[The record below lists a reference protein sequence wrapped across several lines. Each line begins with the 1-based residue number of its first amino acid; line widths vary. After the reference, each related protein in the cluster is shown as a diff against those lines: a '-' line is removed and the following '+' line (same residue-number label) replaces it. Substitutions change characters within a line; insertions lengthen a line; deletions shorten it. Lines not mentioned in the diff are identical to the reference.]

1 MCVEGENIAES
12 EEVMRKYFEIIDGRL
27 TPTENEN
34 SRIVVFINPS
44 EIERLY
50 LVGELNLD
58 EHTLSSALD
67 PDELSRVEFEP
78 EHVAVIFKRP
88 RHYSDGDDFLF
99 RICSMGL
106 YLFKDRLIAVLSDDI
121 TIFDHGKDVSNIIG
135 GLREVLLRLIARSI
149 SQFLGHIRA
158 ISMIVDELEKKLET
172 SMSNKHLMHLFRLS
186 QSMTYYLSA
195 ISSNGVLIDKLRANS
210 AKIGFTSEHEEQ
222 LDDLSVDNTQCYK
235 QAEIYSVI
243 MSGMNDARASMVNNN
258 LNILM
263 KRLTVL
269 SILFLPM
276 NVIAGIFGMSEYT
289 EFTKNV
295 IPLPYAYLL
304 FVLGLFVVGYF
315 TFWLLKRTGFD

>member
-1 MCVEGENIAES
+1 
-12 EEVMRKYFEIIDGRL
+12 MRRYFEIIDGRL

-34 SRIVVFINPS
+34 SQIVVFVNPN
-44 EIERLY
+44 EAERLY
-50 LVGELNLD
+50 LIGELSLD

-88 RHYSDGDDFLF
+88 RHYSEGDDFLF

-106 YLFKDRLIAVLSDDI
+106 YLFKDRLIAVMSDDI
-121 TIFDHGKDVSNIIG
+121 TIFDRGKELSNIIG
-135 GLREVLLRLIARSI
+135 GLREVLIRLIARSI
-149 SQFLGHIRA
+149 SQFLGHIRV
-158 ISMIVDELEKKLET
+158 ISMVVDELEKKLET

-195 ISSNGVLIDKLRANS
+195 ISSNGVLIDKLRAN
-210 AKIGFTSEHEEQ
+210 APKIGITSELEEQ

-269 SILFLPM
+269 SIVFLPL
-276 NVIAGIFGMSEYT
+276 NVIAGIFGMSEYST
-289 EFTKNV
+289 FMTNV
-295 IPLPYAYLL
+295 MPLQYAYML
-304 FVLGLFVVGYF
+304 FVLGLVIVGYL
-315 TFWLLKRTGFD
+315 TFWLLKRTGLD

>member
-1 MCVEGENIAES
+1 
-12 EEVMRKYFEIIDGRL
+12 
-27 TPTENEN
+27 
-34 SRIVVFINPS
+34 
-44 EIERLY
+44 
-50 LVGELNLD
+50 
-58 EHTLSSALD
+58 
-67 PDELSRVEFEP
+67 
-78 EHVAVIFKRP
+78 VIFKRP
-88 RHYSDGDDFLF
+88 RHYSEGDDFLF

-121 TIFDHGKDVSNIIG
+121 TIFDRGKELSNIAG
-135 GLREVLLRLIARSI
+135 GLREVLIRLIARSI

-158 ISMIVDELEKKLET
+158 ISMVVDELEKKLET

-210 AKIGFTSEHEEQ
+210 IKIEFSKDHEEL

-269 SILFLPM
+269 SIVFLPL
-276 NVIAGIFGMSEYT
+276 NVIAGVFGMSEYT
-289 EFTKNV
+289 QFMQG
-295 IPLPYAYLL
+295 IMPLQYAYLL
-304 FVLGLFVVGYF
+304 FVLGLFVLGYL
-315 TFWLLKRTGFD
+315 TFWILKRTGLD

>member
-1 MCVEGENIAES
+1 
-12 EEVMRKYFEIIDGRL
+12 MRRYYEIVDGRL
-27 TPTENEN
+27 TPTEDEN

-44 EIERLY
+44 AAERLY
-50 LVGELNLD
+50 LIGELSLD

-88 RHYSDGDDFLF
+88 RHYSGCDDFLF

-121 TIFDHGKDVSNIIG
+121 TIFDLDKDLSNISG

-158 ISMIVDELEKKLET
+158 ISMVVDELEKKLET

-210 AKIGFTSEHEEQ
+210 AKIGFTSENEEQ

-269 SILFLPM
+269 SIVFLPL
-276 NVIAGIFGMSEYT
+276 NVIAGVFGMSEYT
-289 EFTKNV
+289 QFMQGV
-295 IPLPYAYLL
+295 MPLQYAYIL
-304 FVLGLFVVGYF
+304 FILGLFVVGYL
-315 TFWLLKRTGFD
+315 TFWLLKRTGLD

>member
-1 MCVEGENIAES
+1 
-12 EEVMRKYFEIIDGRL
+12 MRRYFEIVDGRL
-27 TPTENEN
+27 SATDDEN
-34 SRIVVFINPS
+34 SHIVVFVNPS
-44 EIERLY
+44 EAERLY

-88 RHYSDGDDFLF
+88 RHYSENDDFLF

-121 TIFDHGKDVSNIIG
+121 SIFDKGKDVSNIAG
-135 GLREVLLRLIARSI
+135 GLPEVLIRLIARSI
-149 SQFLGHIRA
+149 SQFLGHIRV
-158 ISMIVDELEKKLET
+158 ISMVVDELEKKLET

-210 AKIGFTSEHEEQ
+210 QKIGFTSEHEEQ
-222 LDDLSVDNTQCYK
+222 LDDLSVDNTQCFK

-258 LNILM
+258 LNMLM

-269 SILFLPM
+269 SIVFLPL
-276 NVIAGIFGMSEYT
+276 NVIAGVFGMSEYS
-289 EFTKNV
+289 EFTKG
-295 IPLPYAYLL
+295 IMPWQYAYFL
-304 FVLGLFVVGYF
+304 FFVGLFVVGYL
-315 TFWLLKRTGFD
+315 TYQILKRTGLD

>member
-1 MCVEGENIAES
+1 
-12 EEVMRKYFEIIDGRL
+12 
-27 TPTENEN
+27 
-34 SRIVVFINPS
+34 
-44 EIERLY
+44 
-50 LVGELNLD
+50 
-58 EHTLSSALD
+58 
-67 PDELSRVEFEP
+67 
-78 EHVAVIFKRP
+78 
-88 RHYSDGDDFLF
+88 
-99 RICSMGL
+99 MGL

-121 TIFDHGKDVSNIIG
+121 TIFDRGKELSNIAG
-135 GLREVLLRLIARSI
+135 GLREVLIRLIARSI

-158 ISMIVDELEKKLET
+158 ISMVVDELEKKLET

-210 AKIGFTSEHEEQ
+210 IKIEFSKDHEEL

-269 SILFLPM
+269 SIVFLPL
-276 NVIAGIFGMSEYT
+276 NVIAGVFGMSEYT
-289 EFTKNV
+289 QFMQG
-295 IPLPYAYLL
+295 IMPLQYAYLL
-304 FVLGLFVVGYF
+304 FVLGLFVLGYL
-315 TFWLLKRTGFD
+315 TFWILKRTGLD